1 MQRLCSSLPTAQH
14 CYVEQRRQT
23 ALLAGDRAVLIS
35 RPSRVL
41 AKYAWDQNSCE
52 EQTGENIKSKCK
64 YLETRRA
71 VSRVYK
77 TRENFSLANAAF
89 RSSVAFFASFCSVT
103 TWYQLGISR
112 QSAGKKLLA
121 FHTPFGS
128 LEDCNRQQ
136 HTTAKRAC
144 LGAKPV
150 GYVSTKF
157 FSHQWYIFLVLST
170 LYIHTYI
177 SSWQTK
183 IGRIWREML
192 FFKTTSSETSSK
204 LTASDPVSAICIFES
219 HLYHYHILPESL
231 KV

>member
-1 MQRLCSSLPTAQH
+1 MQCLCSSLPTAQH
-14 CYVEQRRQT
+14 SYVEQRRQT

-52 EQTGENIKSKCK
+52 EQTGENIKRKCK

-89 RSSVAFFASFCSVT
+89 RSSVTFFFASFCSVT

-112 QSAGKKLLA
+112 QSAGKRLLA
-121 FHTPFGS
+121 FHTTFGS

-136 HTTAKRAC
+136 HTTAKRVC
-144 LGAKPV
+144 LCAKPV

-157 FSHQWYIFLVLST
+157 FSHQ
-170 LYIHTYI
+170 
-177 SSWQTK
+177 
-183 IGRIWREML
+183 
-192 FFKTTSSETSSK
+192 
-204 LTASDPVSAICIFES
+204 
-219 HLYHYHILPESL
+219 
-231 KV
+231 